1 MSRNANEWFHVWQG
15 IYDEALEWPFFL
27 KHRIS
32 ILDQSSSPVQDITS
46 RIWDP
51 KVQQRPSIHKSITIR
66 NWIEI
71 LFFSGAVFRMELETP
86 NRWRQSRMRWT
97 GIPFRGFTPPT
108 FHLWWYNSS
117 QTDCLPWLVFAI
129 NDWLESQISEYNCV
143 IDSLVVDPIQCYI
156 IHIWIWIWLYVQL
169 NANDALIH
177 QYSSNCLQWKEKS
190 TRCFNVTNN
199 FFVFL
204 MF

>member
-1 MSRNANEWFHVWQG
+1 
-15 IYDEALEWPFFL
+15 
-27 KHRIS
+27 
-32 ILDQSSSPVQDITS
+32 
-46 RIWDP
+46 
-51 KVQQRPSIHKSITIR
+51 
-66 NWIEI
+66 
-71 LFFSGAVFRMELETP
+71 MELETP

-143 IDSLVVDPIQCYI
+143 IDSLVVDPIQCYSL
-156 IHIWIWIWLYVQL
+156 HIWIWIWLYVQL

-199 FFVFL
+199 FFVFFDVL
-204 MF
+204 TSTVHRNSKSIQSWGGQGKKGNYQWRKCEGLRTTRKRKKKKHVSNIVWSMFHYYD